1 MKRVSRIA
9 MISILGVWV
18 LGRSNLEISDELHTY
33 MTISLL
39 GMNIMVLVLT
49 HDEKC

>member
-1 MKRVSRIA
+1 MKKISRIA

-18 LGRSNLEISDELHTY
+18 LGRSKLDISDDLHTY
-33 MTISLL
+33 LTISLL
-39 GMNIMVLVLT
+39 GINIMVLVLT